1 MHIAINNNFLKT
13 IIVGIKRLKMQ
24 KKVFQILSALV
35 VCFLFQSFVSINKS
49 YQTECVTL
57 ESDGYLTL
65 KIWDSRKGQKYKS
78 SQAQKDALHAIL
90 FSGVSSGTGCATQ
103 TPMLRNSENKENFKG
118 IERRF
123 FSRNGDWERFIRSNT
138 IKTTLPS
145 TIGAKNWKVY
155 QVSVSKNEL
164 RKYLEEQKI
173 IKSLT
178 NGF

>member
-1 MHIAINNNFLKT
+1 
-13 IIVGIKRLKMQ
+13 
-24 KKVFQILSALV
+24 
-35 VCFLFQSFVSINKS
+35 
-49 YQTECVTL
+49 
-57 ESDGYLTL
+57 
-65 KIWDSRKGQKYKS
+65 
-78 SQAQKDALHAIL
+78 
-90 FSGVSSGTGCATQ
+90 
-103 TPMLRNSENKENFKG
+103 MLRNSENKENFKG